1 MVVSLL
7 HAKATLGVRNG
18 SQVVFIASVD
28 SRAILQSLLHL
39 GLGAGATSEISV
51 ATNGR
56 HINRAR
62 GEIVFR
68 QRGEAATGVIPP
80 STIASGKAHH
90 VIVTCR
96 VE

>member
-1 MVVSLL
+1 MVIGLL
-7 HAKATLGVRNG
+7 HAKATLDMRNG
-18 SQVVFIASVD
+18 SQVVFVASVD
-28 SRAILQSLLHL
+28 SRTILSLLHL
-39 GLGAGATSEISV
+39 GLGAGTTSEVSV

-56 HINRAR
+56 HIRRAR

-68 QRGEAATGVIPP
+68 QRSKAATGVIRP
-80 STIASGKAHH
+80 STIASGKARH